1 MNFFVEYFRLIDLLA
16 LAALVALACA
26 ALVRNRSVWLFVAEI
41 LVALWG
47 AMRII
52 GWFLSWP

>member
-26 ALVRNRSVWLFVAEI
+26 ALVLRGGNSGGNLGRDANHKFA
-41 LVALWG
+41 
-47 AMRII
+47 
-52 GWFLSWP
+52 LSWSRQAKRR